1 MRVCEKKKVS
11 MREGERAGVRVRE
24 GEDSQ
29 KKSVR
34 EKKKETEETSNLVNN

>member
-11 MREGERAGVRVRE
+11 MREGEISGVRVRE

-29 KKSVR
+29 KKSGR
-34 EKKKETEETSNLVNN
+34 EKKRETEETSNLVIN